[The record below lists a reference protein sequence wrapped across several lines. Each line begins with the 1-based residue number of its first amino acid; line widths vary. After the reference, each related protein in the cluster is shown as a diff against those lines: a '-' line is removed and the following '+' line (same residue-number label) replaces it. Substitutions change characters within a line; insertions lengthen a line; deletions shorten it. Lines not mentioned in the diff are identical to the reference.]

1 MNNIIEIKDVVKS
14 FGKTKT
20 EQLVLNKINLNIEQG
35 EFLAIHGESGSGKS
49 TLLNIIAGFENPN
62 KGYVEILGQNISQ
75 MNEKEKALFRRKNLG
90 FVFQEYHLIPE
101 LTAIENVIFPL
112 LLNKV
117 SKMKARKEAKALLEY
132 VGIEEG
138 YNKLPEEFSGG
149 QRQRIAVA
157 RALITRP
164 AIILADEPT
173 GNLDSNNSTKIMEL
187 LVKANREFKTTI
199 LMVTHSEKDM
209 LFANKTI
216 EVKDGQLID

>member
-1 MNNIIEIKDVVKS
+1 MNTIIEIKEVVKS
-14 FGKTKT
+14 FGKTQN

-75 MNEKEKALFRRKNLG
+75 MNEKEKALFRRKNFG

-101 LTAIENVIFPL
+101 LTAIENVMFPL

-157 RALITRP
+157 RALITKP
-164 AIILADEPT
+164 AIILADEST

-187 LVKANREFKTTI
+187 FVKANREFKTTI
-199 LMVTHSEKDM
+199 LMVTHSEKDR

>member
-1 MNNIIEIKDVVKS
+1 MNTIIEIKEVVKS
-14 FGKTKT
+14 FGKTQN

-75 MNEKEKALFRRKNLG
+75 MNEKEKALFRRKNFG

-101 LTAIENVIFPL
+101 LPL

-157 RALITRP
+157 RALITKP

-187 LVKANREFKTTI
+187 FVKANREFKTTI
-199 LMVTHSEKDM
+199 LMVTHSEKDR